1 MEYILFM
8 IGFIFLIKGA
18 DLFVEGSCNLARFLK
33 VPSVI
38 IGLTIVAMGTSAPEA
53 SVSIRAAFTGNN
65 EIALSN
71 IIGSNIFN
79 IFLMHLPDQGKASSL
94 FYELDAGFV
103 PNVICTLCS
112 T

>member
-1 MEYILFM
+1 MEYILLM

-79 IFLMHLPDQGKASSL
+79 IFNFFKLNYNLSNHIFLNDSPINKNFNS
-94 FYELDAGFV
+94 
-103 PNVICTLCS
+103 
-112 T
+112 